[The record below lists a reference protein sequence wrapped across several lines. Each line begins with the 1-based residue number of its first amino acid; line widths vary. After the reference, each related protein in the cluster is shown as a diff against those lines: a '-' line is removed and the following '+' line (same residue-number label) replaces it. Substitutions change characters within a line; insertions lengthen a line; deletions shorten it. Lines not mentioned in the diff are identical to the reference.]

1 MRVKFTSWA
10 RRPAADE
17 PVLAREE
24 VVDLAP
30 LHEDLV
36 QHIPVACVPKLLIKT
51 STRVARSVLQKKAE
65 GPDSAMRT

>member
-1 MRVKFTSWA
+1 MYQMPSPCTYPPPRTSLRWRA
-10 RRPAADE
+10 KK
-17 PVLAREE
+17 

>member
-1 MRVKFTSWA
+1 MYISS
-10 RRPAADE
+10 AADE

-36 QHIPVACVPKLLIKT
+36 QHIPVACVPKMLIKT